1 MATEDGIHQSVVF
14 SFASYHEVNFMNQ
27 KEFPE
32 AIEMEKQLLSAMF
45 MKEGKV
51 VPDVTTI
58 IDADDLYR
66 PEHRL
71 VFQAIL
77 RLYAKRLPIDYLAV
91 EEELRKTGDFGRID
105 HRYLLGLIDATFTTA
120 RAEYHANIIKEKANL
135 RKLIELSDVIQ
146 DEASRQEKSFN
157 EILAF
162 AESHLSNW
170 SRSSLPSKSSHLAD
184 YFAHHLKADINS
196 LKNYANRLT
205 GFNNLDQQQFFSPGL
220 YVIGATPAA
229 GKTTFC
235 WQLLEQIAE
244 RGEDCIYCSYEM
256 SDLELFTKTAARRLF
271 LRDKQTTLTAA
282 DIRRGAWSAQLDC
295 VISEVA
301 NSQANLQV
309 LELQDESID
318 ELLIR
323 LKPLCFDK
331 QKAPVICL
339 DYLQIVP
346 SSKESTK
353 LGVDDSVRKLKK
365 FQRDTNSTF
374 IVISSFNRANYTQSV
389 SFESFKESGNIEYTA
404 DVVWALQLFVLNSIN
419 PSNIADSRK
428 KIDEAKKQ
436 QPRHIQLKCLK
447 NRQGT
452 NYDCFFNYFSA
463 HDYFEPCE
471 KFKENERSADKEPSS
486 SERRIKHGRL

>member
-1 MATEDGIHQSVVF
+1 
-14 SFASYHEVNFMNQ
+14 MNR

-45 MKEGKV
+45 MKDGLV
-51 VPDVTTI
+51 VPDVASI

-66 PEHRL
+66 VEHRL
-71 VFQAIL
+71 VFKAIL
-77 RLYAKRLPIDYLAV
+77 RLYSKRLPIDYLTV
-91 EEELRKTGDFGRID
+91 EEELRKSGDSGKIE
-105 HRYLLGLIDATFTTA
+105 HRYLLSLIDATFTTA

-135 RKLIELSDVIQ
+135 RKLIDLSDVLK
-146 DEASRQEKSFN
+146 DEAERGEKSFH
-157 EILAF
+157 EIIAY
-162 AESHLSNW
+162 AESQFSSWN
-170 SRSSLPSKSSHLAD
+170 RSTLPSNSLQLAD
-184 YFAHHLKADINS
+184 YFAHHLKTDIDN

-205 GFNNLDQQQFFSPGL
+205 GFKNIDDQQFFSPGL

-235 WQLLEQIAE
+235 WQLLEQLAQN
-244 RGEDCIYCSYEM
+244 GEVCIYCSYEM
-256 SDLELFTKTAARRLF
+256 SGLELFTKTAARRLF
-271 LRDKQTTLTAA
+271 LHDKQTSLTAA
-282 DIRRGAWSAQLDC
+282 DIRRGSWSAQLDC

-301 NSQANLQV
+301 NSKSNLQV
-309 LELQDESID
+309 LQLQDESID

-374 IVISSFNRANYTQSV
+374 IVISSFNRANYTQGV

-404 DVVWALQLFVLNSIN
+404 DVVWALQLNVLNSIN
-419 PSNIADSRK
+419 PNNIADSRK
-428 KIDEAKKQ
+428 KIDDAKKQ

-463 HDYFEPCE
+463 HDHFEPCE
-471 KFKENERSADKEPSS
+471 RFVENNRTS
-486 SERRIKHGRL
+486 SERKQ

>member
-1 MATEDGIHQSVVF
+1 
-14 SFASYHEVNFMNQ
+14 MNQ

-45 MKEGKV
+45 MKEGLV
-51 VPDVTTI
+51 VPDVAAI
-58 IDADDLYR
+58 LDADDLYR

-77 RLYAKRLPIDYLAV
+77 RLYAKKLPIDYLAV
-91 EEELRKTGDFGRID
+91 EEELRKTGDFGKIE
-105 HRYLLGLIDATFTTA
+105 HRYLLSLIDATFTTA
-120 RAEYHANIIKEKANL
+120 RAEYHASIIKEKANL
-135 RKLIELSDVIQ
+135 RKLIDLNDILI
-146 DEASRQEKSFN
+146 DEAQRGEKSFA
-157 EILAF
+157 EILAY
-162 AESHLSNW
+162 AESHFSYW
-170 SRSSLPSKSSHLAD
+170 SRHSLPSNSSHIAD
-184 YFAHHLKADINS
+184 YFANHLKADIAS
-196 LKNYANRLT
+196 LKNYATRLT
-205 GFNNLDQQQFFSPGL
+205 GFKNVDEQQFFSPGL

-235 WQLLEQIAE
+235 WQLLEQLAE
-244 RGEDCIYCSYEM
+244 SGEDCIYCSYEM
-256 SDLELFTKTAARRLF
+256 SNIELFTKTAARRLF
-271 LRDKQTTLTAA
+271 LKDKQTSLTAA
-282 DIRRGAWSAQLDC
+282 DIRRGSWSAQLDN

-301 NSQANLQV
+301 NSKINLQV
-309 LELQDESID
+309 LKLQDESID

-323 LKPLCFDK
+323 LKPLCLDK

-365 FQRDTNSTF
+365 FQRDTNTTF
-374 IVISSFNRANYTQSV
+374 IVISSFNRANYTQGV

-419 PSNIADSRK
+419 PNNIADSRK
-428 KIDEAKKQ
+428 KIDDAKKQ
-436 QPRHIQLKCLK
+436 QPRQIQLKCLK

-452 NYDCFFNYFSA
+452 NYDCYFNYFSA
-463 HDYFEPCE
+463 HDYFEPCD
-471 KFKENERSADKEPSS
+471 KFNG
-486 SERRIKHGRL
+486 RIKEI

>member
-1 MATEDGIHQSVVF
+1 
-14 SFASYHEVNFMNQ
+14 MNQ

-45 MKEGKV
+45 MKEGLV
-51 VPDVTTI
+51 VPDVAAI
-58 IDADDLYR
+58 IDSDDFYR

-77 RLYAKRLPIDYLAV
+77 RLYAKKQPIDYLAV
-91 EEELRKTGDFGRID
+91 KEELRKTGDFGKIE
-105 HRYLLGLIDATFTTA
+105 HRYLLSLIDATFTTA

-135 RKLIELSDVIQ
+135 RKLIELSDVLI
-146 DEASRQEKSFN
+146 DEAELGEKSFA
-157 EILAF
+157 EILAY
-162 AESHLSNW
+162 ALSQF
-170 SRSSLPSKSSHLAD
+170 SSWNRTVLPSKSSHLPD
-184 YFAHHLKADINS
+184 YFANHLKADINS

-205 GFNNLDQQQFFSPGL
+205 GFKNIDDQQFFSPGL

-235 WQLLEQIAE
+235 WQLLLEQIAE

-271 LRDKQTTLTAA
+271 LRDKQTSLTAA
-282 DIRRGAWSAQLDC
+282 DIRRGSWSAQLDN

-301 NSQANLQV
+301 NSKTNLQV

-323 LKPLCFDK
+323 LKPLCLDK
-331 QKAPVICL
+331 QNAPVICL

-346 SSKESTK
+346 SSKETTK

-374 IVISSFNRANYTQSV
+374 IVISSFNRANYTQGV

-419 PSNIADSRK
+419 ANNIADSRK
-428 KIDEAKKQ
+428 KIDAAKKQ
-436 QPRHIQLKCLK
+436 QPRQIQLKCLK

-452 NYDCFFNYFSA
+452 NYDCYFNYFSA
-463 HDYFEPCE
+463 HDYFEPCD
-471 KFKENERSADKEPSS
+471 KFTESNRAS
-486 SERRIKHGRL
+486 SERKQ

>member
-1 MATEDGIHQSVVF
+1 
-14 SFASYHEVNFMNQ
+14 MNQ

-45 MKEGKV
+45 MKDGLV
-51 VPDVTTI
+51 VPEVSSI

-66 PEHRL
+66 VEHRL

-77 RLYAKRLPIDYLAV
+77 RLYSKRLPIDYFAV
-91 EEELRKTGDFGRID
+91 EEELRKSGNFGKVE
-105 HRYLLGLIDATFTTA
+105 HRYLLSLIDATNTVA
-120 RAEYHANIIKEKANL
+120 RAQYHANIIKEKANM
-135 RKLIELSDVIQ
+135 RRLIELSDTIAN
-146 DEASRQEKSFN
+146 EATLGEKSFADL
-157 EILAF
+157 LAF
-162 AESHLSNW
+162 AQNHLSSW
-170 SRSSLPSKSSHLAD
+170 SRSALPSKTLQLAD
-184 YFAHHLKADINS
+184 YFANQLKTDINA
-196 LKNYANRLT
+196 LKNYAQRKT
-205 GFNNLDQQQFFSPGL
+205 GFKNIDEQQFFSPGL

-235 WQLLEQIAE
+235 WQLLEQLAQN
-244 RGEDCIYCSYEM
+244 GESCIYCSYEM
-256 SDLELFTKTAARRLF
+256 SAVELFTKTAARRLF
-271 LRDKQTTLTAA
+271 LRDKQTSLTAA
-282 DIRRGAWSAQLDC
+282 DIRRGAWSAQLDS
-295 VISEVA
+295 VINEVA
-301 NSQANLQV
+301 NSKTNLQV

-323 LKPLCFDK
+323 LKPLCFNK
-331 QKAPVICL
+331 KKAPVICL

-346 SSKESTK
+346 SSKETTK

-374 IVISSFNRANYTQSV
+374 IVISSFNRANYTQGV

-428 KIDEAKKQ
+428 KIDEAKKK
-436 QPRHIQLKCLK
+436 QPRQIQLKCLK

-463 HDYFEPCE
+463 HDYFEPCD
-471 KFKENERSADKEPSS
+471 KFTEDNSASS
-486 SERRIKHGRL
+486 KRKQ

>member
-1 MATEDGIHQSVVF
+1 
-14 SFASYHEVNFMNQ
+14 MNP

-45 MKEGKV
+45 MKDGLV
-51 VPDVTTI
+51 VPEVASI
-58 IDADDLYR
+58 IEADDLYR
-66 PEHRL
+66 VEHRL

-91 EEELRKTGDFGRID
+91 EEELRKSGDFGKIE
-105 HRYLLGLIDATFTTA
+105 HRYLLSLIDATFTTA
-120 RAEYHANIIKEKANL
+120 RAEYHAHIIKEKANL
-135 RKLIELSDVIQ
+135 RKLIELSDILI
-146 DEASRQEKSFN
+146 DEASRQEKSFA
-157 EILAF
+157 EIISY
-162 AESHLSNW
+162 AENQLSNW
-170 SRSSLPSKSSHLAD
+170 NRSATPSKSLQLAD
-184 YFAHHLKADINS
+184 YFANDLKTDIDS

-205 GFNNLDQQQFFSPGL
+205 GFKNIDDQQFFSPGL

-235 WQLLEQIAE
+235 WQLLEQLAE

-256 SDLELFTKTAARRLF
+256 SKFELFTKTAARRLF
-271 LRDKQTTLTAA
+271 LKDKQTSLTAA
-282 DIRRGAWSAQLDC
+282 DIRRGSWSAQLDC

-301 NSQANLQV
+301 NSKTNLQV
-309 LELQDESID
+309 LEMQDESID

-331 QKAPVICL
+331 AKAPVICL

-374 IVISSFNRANYTQSV
+374 IVISSFNRANYTQGV

-404 DVVWALQLFVLNSIN
+404 DVVWALQLNILNSIN

-428 KIDEAKKQ
+428 KIDVAKKQ
-436 QPRHIQLKCLK
+436 QPRQIQLKCLK

-463 HDYFEPCE
+463 HDYFEPCD
-471 KFKENERSADKEPSS
+471 KFTENNSKS
-486 SERRIKHGRL
+486 SERKQ

>member
-1 MATEDGIHQSVVF
+1 
-14 SFASYHEVNFMNQ
+14 
-27 KEFPE
+27 
-32 AIEMEKQLLSAMF
+32 
-45 MKEGKV
+45 MKEGLV
-51 VPDVTTI
+51 VPDVI
-58 IDADDLYR
+58 KILDADDLYR

-77 RLYAKRLPIDYLAV
+77 RLYAKKLPIDYLAV
-91 EEELRKTGDFGRID
+91 EEELRKTGDFGKID
-105 HRYLLGLIDATFTTA
+105 HRYLLSLIDATFTTA
-120 RAEYHANIIKEKANL
+120 RAEYHAYIIKEKANL
-135 RKLIELSDVIQ
+135 RKLIDLSDILI
-146 DEASRQEKSFN
+146 DEAQRGEKSFS
-157 EILAF
+157 EILSY
-162 AESHLSNW
+162 AENYFSSW
-170 SRSSLPSKSSHLAD
+170 SRNSLPSNSSHLAD
-184 YFAHHLKADINS
+184 YFANHLKADINS
-196 LKNYANRLT
+196 LKNYASRLT
-205 GFNNLDQQQFFSPGL
+205 GFSNLDQHQFFSPGL

-235 WQLLEQIAE
+235 WQLLEQLAE
-244 RGEDCIYCSYEM
+244 HGEDCIYCSYEM
-256 SDLELFTKTAARRLF
+256 SNIELFTKTAARRLF
-271 LRDKQTTLTAA
+271 LRDKQTSLTAA
-282 DIRRGAWSAQLDC
+282 DIRRGSWSTQLDC
-295 VISEVA
+295 VINEVA
-301 NSQANLQV
+301 HSKTNLQI
-309 LELQDESID
+309 LALQDESID

-346 SSKESTK
+346 SSKETTK

-374 IVISSFNRANYTQSV
+374 IVISSFNRANYTQDV

-436 QPRHIQLKCLK
+436 QPRQIQLKCLK

-463 HDYFEPCE
+463 HDYFEPCD
-471 KFKENERSADKEPSS
+471 KFTDNNSKS
-486 SERRIKHGRL
+486 SERKQ

>member
-1 MATEDGIHQSVVF
+1 
-14 SFASYHEVNFMNQ
+14 MNL

-45 MKEGKV
+45 MKEGLV
-51 VPDVTTI
+51 VPEVASI

-66 PEHRL
+66 VKHRL

-77 RLYAKRLPIDYLAV
+77 RLYSKRLPIDYLAV
-91 EEELRKTGDFGRID
+91 EEELRKSDDFGKIE
-105 HRYLLGLIDATFTTA
+105 HRYLLSLIDATFTTA

-135 RKLIELSDVIQ
+135 RKLIELSDLLI
-146 DEASRQEKSFN
+146 DEAERGEKSFAD
-157 EILAF
+157 ILAY
-162 AESHLSNW
+162 AENQLSSWNC
-170 SRSSLPSKSSHLAD
+170 SATSSKSLQLAD
-184 YFAHHLKADINS
+184 YFANNLKTDIEQ

-205 GFNNLDQQQFFSPGL
+205 GFKNIDDQQFFSPGL

-235 WQLLEQIAE
+235 WQLLEQLAQN
-244 RGEDCIYCSYEM
+244 GESCIYCSYEM
-256 SDLELFTKTAARRLF
+256 SGLELFTKTAARRLF
-271 LRDKQTTLTAA
+271 LNDKQTTLTAA
-282 DIRRGAWSAQLDC
+282 DIRRGSWSAQLDN
-295 VISEVA
+295 VINEVA
-301 NSQANLQV
+301 NSKTKLQV
-309 LELQDESID
+309 LQLQDESID

-346 SSKESTK
+346 SNKESTK

-374 IVISSFNRANYTQSV
+374 IVISSFNRANYMQSV

-404 DVVWALQLFVLNSIN
+404 DVVWALQLNILNSIN
-419 PSNIADSRK
+419 PNNIADSRK
-428 KIDEAKKQ
+428 KIDDAKKQ
-436 QPRHIQLKCLK
+436 QPRQIQLKCLK

-452 NYDCFFNYFSA
+452 NYDCYFNYFSA

-471 KFKENERSADKEPSS
+471 KFIENNSKS
-486 SERRIKHGRL
+486 SERKQ